1 MTSEE
6 MTTGSISA
14 TEAER
19 KLLAQRTRWWN
30 CSGGGSG
37 VLNLTTGQVIP
48 NTAGGGPTGRGVGWG
63 DMGKRFRSEWPEV
76 ERENWN
82 WVHEKRINPV
92 TGIVMPVAATATA
105 AGVSRNAGGEG
116 VGGVNDQETGVRR
129 RPVPGAS
136 SAPGSTAVAGVV
148 VKRGESW
155 VRRHKVIVGA
165 IVLLVYVFVVRVFE

>member
-37 VLNLTTGQVIP
+37 VLDRSIGQVVP
-48 NTAGGGPTGRGVGWG
+48 NTSGSGPTGRGVGWG
-63 DMGKRFRSEWPEV
+63 DMGKRFRSEWPDV
-76 ERENWN
+76 DHENWGLVYEN
-82 WVHEKRINPV
+82 RINPV
-92 TGIVMPVAATATA
+92 TGIVMPVATAATA
-105 AGVSRNAGGEG
+105 AGVSRNAGGRG
-116 VGGVNDQETGVRR
+116 VGGVNGQETSVRR
-129 RPVPGAS
+129 RLVPGTPSVPA
-136 SAPGSTAVAGVV
+136 STAAAGVV

-155 VRRHKVIVGA
+155 ARRHKMLVCA
-165 IVLLVYVFVVRVFE
+165 IVLLVYVFIIRVLE

>member
-19 KLLAQRTRWWN
+19 KLLAQRSRWWN

-37 VLNLTTGQVIP
+37 VLDLPTGQVLP
-48 NTAGGGPTGRGVGWG
+48 NTGNSGPTGRGVGWG
-63 DMGKRFRSEWPEV
+63 DMGKRFRSEWPDV
-76 ERENWN
+76 DHENWD
-82 WVHEKRINPV
+82 WVHEKRINAA
-92 TGIVMPVAATATA
+92 TGIVMPVASAANA
-105 AGVSRNAGGEG
+105 AGVHRNAGGRG
-116 VGGVNDQETGVRR
+116 VGGVNGRETSLGKRQTQGTTS
-129 RPVPGAS
+129 VP
-136 SAPGSTAVAGVV
+136 TAGVV

-155 VRRHKVIVGA
+155 ARRHKVLVGA